1 MERKDATAPGSA
13 EGKVP
18 GLRHSVSRRAMLGV
32 IGAGGLTA
40 LGTMYGGRVYEA
52 YAAENNGGCAE
63 PCPAPIASIAA
74 LRLYG
79 GVQDGQIVEVIS
91 YYDDWAA
98 GVRGPQGGGLFVR
111 VTDGSLADN
120 GGTIIAVTGGGNTR
134 WLRKDVTVLDPVDFG
149 ARADGAT
156 NDRASIASAIAV
168 LGDAFRVLDF
178 HGRTYYIGE
187 IAVNEQPV
195 FTVAGKDGIRIQG
208 MPTML
213 VTNRLT
219 GNLHY
224 SPVFEFVDCND
235 LYAECHAVGDV
246 FNPQSPY
253 SNGPVAVQLKS
264 SAKSVCGARIE
275 AKVTRGLAALQ
286 TVRMTNR
293 NARRQP
299 ADPTWTMIDY
309 NVESVDAEYGVRF
322 IASGDDAHGVIR
334 TDRVA
339 RSYFIVGVSN
349 HTAIVNSVR
358 QRYFMD
364 VLIKAY
370 YDGVSNVHVIMNQ
383 RSSEGAE
390 WPVCIEHQNDTDDT
404 AIRNITIDLN
414 IMDRKNPRAYA
425 SELVSIGRSIT
436 LGGTVRQSTQCVT
449 DAITI
454 RGAIRQQTGV
464 NLLILPT
471 RSNTGGILYLEPY
484 TAIPDTKGFTLTRG
498 GSRMGKMRGNLE
510 AAPVKLS
517 MDHLYPDGITLVVDT
532 FMNADFTDMSGAA
545 SWRVR
550 EHVLLSLVSDG
561 SGVVSDIYRI
571 FSRLR
576 GTAAPT
582 ITYSVAGGQLFV
594 QGSAYTGSNA
604 EMTVKAEIIGGR
616 TI

>member
-1 MERKDATAPGSA
+1 MEKTGAAAPERAVANDADHRYSI
-13 EGKVP
+13 
-18 GLRHSVSRRAMLGV
+18 SRRAVLGV
-32 IGAGGLTA
+32 IGAGGLMA
-40 LGTMYGGRVYEA
+40 LGTMYGGGVHEA
-52 YAAENNGGCAE
+52 YAEENNDGCE
-63 PCPAPIASIAA
+63 ELCPVLVASIAD

-79 GVQDGQIVEVIS
+79 GVQDGQLVKVVS
-91 YYDDWAA
+91 YYDDWSA
-98 GVRGPQGGGLFVR
+98 GGRGPQGGGLFVR
-111 VTDGSLADN
+111 VTDGTLTDN

-134 WLRKDVTVLDPVDFG
+134 WLRKDVTVLDPIDFG
-149 ARADGAT
+149 ARGDGAT
-156 NDRASIASAIAV
+156 DDRASIASAIAA
-168 LGDAFRVLDF
+168 LGDVFRVLDF
-178 HGRTYYIGE
+178 KGRTYAIGE
-187 IAVNEQPV
+187 IAVHEQPV
-195 FTVAGKDGIRIQG
+195 FTIAQKDGLRIQG

-213 VTNRLT
+213 VTNLLT

-224 SPVFEFVDCND
+224 APVFEFVDCND
-235 LYAECHAVGDV
+235 LYVECHAVGDV

-264 SAKSVCGARIE
+264 SARSVCGARIE

-293 NARRQP
+293 SAKRQP

-322 IASGDDAHGVIR
+322 IGSGDDAHGVIR

-339 RSYFIVGVSN
+339 RSYFIVGVTN
-349 HTAIVNSVR
+349 HTALVNSIR

-364 VLIKAY
+364 ILIKAY
-370 YDGVSNVHVIMNQ
+370 YDDVSNVHVIMNQ

-390 WPVCIEHQNDTDDT
+390 WPLCIEHQNDTDDT
-404 AIRNITIDLN
+404 SIRNITIDLN
-414 IMDRKNPRAYA
+414 IVDRKNPRAYA

-436 LGGTVRQSTQCVT
+436 MGGTVRQSTQCVT

-454 RGAIRQQTGV
+454 RGGIGQQTGV

-471 RSNTGGILYLEPY
+471 RSDTGGLLYLEPY
-484 TAIPDTKGFTLTRG
+484 TAISDTKGFTLSRG

-510 AAPVKLS
+510 ATPVKLS
-517 MDHLYPDGITLVVDT
+517 MDHFHPDGIALVVDT
-532 FMNADFTDMSGAA
+532 FMNADYTDMTGAS

-561 SGVVSDIYRI
+561 SGVVSDVYRI
-571 FSRLR
+571 FDRLR
-576 GTAAPT
+576 GTSAPT
-582 ITYSVAGGQLFV
+582 VSYSIVNGQLLV